1 MALAVSRRRPLTD
14 RRTPHDAFPEEEP
27 AMKRLLGVL
36 VVYCTVAAS
45 NGSDASNLPISADAE
60 GGGTVVKLGGLSSKT
75 PASWKEEKP
84 ATAMRVNQFKL
95 AKADGD
101 IEDAELI
108 IFFFE
113 GGAGSAADN
122 VIRWQG
128 MFVPPAGKTIDD
140 VSKIEKFKVGS
151 ASVTYLD
158 VKGMFNS
165 KNPPNDPKAKT
176 EKKTDFRRFGVIFEV
191 PSGQYFLTL
200 TGPARTLEQHKKSF
214 DEWLKNFK

>member
-1 MALAVSRRRPLTD
+1 MKRPLG
-14 RRTPHDAFPEEEP
+14 
-27 AMKRLLGVL
+27 MLL
-36 VVYCTVAAS
+36 VYCAVAAS
-45 NGSDASNLPISADAE
+45 QGAAASYPPITTDA

-75 PASWKEEKP
+75 PAAWKEEKP

-101 IEDAELI
+101 AEDAELI

-113 GGAGSAADN
+113 GGAGSATDN
-122 VIRWQG
+122 VKRWQG

-140 VSKIEKFKVGS
+140 VSKIEKFKVGI
-151 ASVTYLD
+151 ANVTYLD
-158 VKGMFNS
+158 VRGMFNS
-165 KNPPNDPKAKT
+165 KSPPNDPKAKT

-191 PSGQYFLTL
+191 PTGQYFLTV
-200 TGPARTLEQHKKSF
+200 TGPARTMEQHKKSF